1 VAFQRAKEAGHNIE
15 RGVLGSVRRQ
25 RVEGRC
31 LDGWR
36 RLSGAGWWGG
46 RRSDVGEGG
55 SGAEGG
61 GDVKGGDSGFVL
73 NFLRSTERRNGC
85 MG

>member
-1 VAFQRAKEAGHNIE
+1 M
-15 RGVLGSVRRQ
+15 
-25 RVEGRC
+25 
-31 LDGWR
+31 
-36 RLSGAGWWGG
+36 
-46 RRSDVGEGG
+46 SDVGEGG